1 MLTHQNKG
9 EKKNNQL
16 QWEERL
22 PHVHTEIW
30 WDFSLSTFLVFLSKA
45 FLLHKLYHIMLF
57 SSRVPERSHRV
68 TSALFLMV
76 RHLNETTIVLICFF
90 WNFPIFCCP
99 FMYFLLFVAHR
110 YGELVASHPWKAI
123 IACLAITIA
132 GGSGLLRSIL
142 EKSNIEYWRNMEE
155 ILMTLVWTSQGN
167 IGRKNQLKNKPIIH
181 LFCLGFMKKATQPA
195 WSYQEDRNSEK
206 ISTGRMKISQER

>member
-30 WDFSLSTFLVFLSKA
+30 WDFSLSTFLVFLSKT
-45 FLLHKLYHIMLF
+45 FLLHKVYHIMLF

-90 WNFPIFCCP
+90 RNCPIFCCP

-110 YGELVASHPWKAI
+110 YFCCPQVWGTCGKPSVESNHRLLGNHNCRRVGTSEVDIGEV
-123 IACLAITIA
+123 
-132 GGSGLLRSIL
+132 
-142 EKSNIEYWRNMEE
+142 EYWILKKHGRN
-155 ILMTLVWTSQGN
+155 IDDVGLDFSGQYW
-167 IGRKNQLKNKPIIH
+167 
-181 LFCLGFMKKATQPA
+181 KK
-195 WSYQEDRNSEK
+195 K
-206 ISTGRMKISQER
+206 ST

>member
-1 MLTHQNKG
+1 MLTHQNTG

-90 WNFPIFCCP
+90 RNFLFFVAHSCIF
-99 FMYFLLFVAHR
+99 YFLLPIGMGSLWQAIRGKQSSPAWQSQLPEGRDFWGR
-110 YGELVASHPWKAI
+110 YWRSRILNIEETWKKYWWRW
-123 IACLAITIA
+123 
-132 GGSGLLRSIL
+132 SGLLRAIL
-142 EKSNIEYWRNMEE
+142 E
-155 ILMTLVWTSQGN
+155 
-167 IGRKNQLKNKPIIH
+167 
-181 LFCLGFMKKATQPA
+181 
-195 WSYQEDRNSEK
+195 EK
-206 ISTGRMKISQER
+206 INLKTNR

>member
-1 MLTHQNKG
+1 MRRKTTTRPYRNLVGLLAINILSIFVQ
-9 EKKNNQL
+9 
-16 QWEERL
+16 
-22 PHVHTEIW
+22 
-30 WDFSLSTFLVFLSKA
+30 SLSFAQIVPHYVIQLESARKESQGHFSAFSYGETFKWDHNCSHLFFLEIVLFLVARSCIFC
-45 FLLHKLYHIMLF
+45 FLLPM
-57 SSRVPERSHRV
+57 
-68 TSALFLMV
+68 
-76 RHLNETTIVLICFF
+76 
-90 WNFPIFCCP
+90 
-99 FMYFLLFVAHR
+99 HR

-206 ISTGRMKISQER
+206 ISTGRMKIFQER